1 MLLLTLLL
9 ATGGSDLKT
18 TLKNAEG
25 ADFWIEMVP
34 GGQPQA
40 AHGAGIAEVPLETV
54 APILRDVDHFK
65 EIFPQMTESRLMS
78 RAGRIISAHIG
89 VVIIG
94 FGGAARIPLSADIKQ
109 LEGHDDSGAIT
120 FRQRT
125 AGNSSFKRYDIDVR
139 LTPLSPTRTL
149 IEMWGNAIPD
159 IPFVPD
165 SLIEDENRKL
175 VRRGVRAL
183 RLRAAGAKFDPNTL

>member
-9 ATGGSDLKT
+9 ATGGSDLQT

-34 GGQPQA
+34 SGEPQP

-54 APILRDVDHFK
+54 AAILRDVDHFK
-65 EIFPQMTESRLMS
+65 DIFPQMTESRLMS
-78 RAGRIISAHIG
+78 RAGRIISAHVC

-94 FGGAARIPLSADIKQ
+94 FGGVARIPLSADIKQ
-109 LEGHDDSGAIT
+109 LEGHDDSGAVT

-125 AGNSSFKRYDIDVR
+125 AGESSFKRYDIDVR
-139 LTPLSPTRTL
+139 LTPLSPVRTL
-149 IEMWGNAIPD
+149 IEMWGNAVPD

-165 SLIEDENRKL
+165 SLIEKENRKL